1 MKYQV
6 IATMPTTGEVLLIEN
21 TDTLEQAEIVARAF
35 KTSLKNDW
43 QVDII
48 PQNVVTLGKPTTKPA
63 DEFADTMAANKSKQ
77 EKLKQE
83 RIRDNKSVLR
93 SYRIKN

>member
-21 TDTLEQAEIVARAF
+21 CESLTEAEEVARRF
-35 KTSLKNDW
+35 KMSLKDDW

-48 PQNVVTLGKPTTKPA
+48 PLNVAKLLPGK
-63 DEFADTMAANKSKQ
+63 FADTMKANSTRQ
-77 EKLKQE
+77 EKVKQQRAKDNAGILK
-83 RIRDNKSVLR
+83 
-93 SYRIKN
+93 SYRIKP

>member
-35 KTSLKNDW
+35 KTSLKSDW
-43 QVDII
+43 QVDIV
-48 PQNVVTLGKPTTKPA
+48 PQNVVLIGKPFDRPGN
-63 DEFADTMAANKSKQ
+63 DFADTMKANADRQ

-83 RIRDNKSVLR
+83 RIKDNKSVLK
-93 SYRIKN
+93 SYRIKP